1 MISERERHNHL
12 LASLKQDEISRVG
25 HVILSDACCTPYT
38 KLKVALIEHYEM
50 NEVAQLNKLLYE
62 TTLSSNERPSDLLH
76 RMKNLVGYDAKV
88 SNDLL
93 KKLFLDR
100 MPADM
105 RLILAACYELNVYDL
120 AAKADSIFMF
130 SSESAPADTNLL
142 DCRPTA
148 NFNVETASS
157 TVMMQTFI
165 NSNLQSQIYQWS
177 MN

>member
-12 LASLKQDEISRVG
+12 LVSLEQDEISRVG

-50 NEVAQLNKLLYE
+50 NEVAQLNKLLNE
-62 TTLSSNERPSDLLH
+62 TTLSGNERPSDLLH
-76 RMKNLVGYDAKV
+76 SMKNLVSYDAKV
-88 SNDLL
+88 SNDPL

-120 AAKADSIFMF
+120 AAKANSIFMF
-130 SSESAPADTNLL
+130 SSESVPADTNLL

-157 TVMMQTFI
+157 TVMMQTFT
-165 NSNLQSQIYQWS
+165 NSNLQSQIYQWP